1 MAWLRAC
8 HGKIFSDIDTHD
20 PVKLRRKQFAPSKS
34 KPKRYNLSLGGNLS
48 DSSRPSVL
56 DQCES
61 PRRDIN
67 IPSVEEAFKEFCKSR
82 RLHFGQYKVVG
93 LSRLTSCEVVSRGR
107 AHGDSAYKLVR
118 AFSWK
123 PSHPASTWGFR
134 SKAWEPVVWRH

>member
-56 DQCES
+56 DQCEN

-82 RLHFGQYKVVG
+82 RLHFGQYQMEQTES
-93 LSRLTSCEVVSRGR
+93 LE
-107 AHGDSAYKLVR
+107 LVQVYCAGAGSVQAAR
-118 AFSWK
+118 RK
-123 PSHPASTWGFR
+123 QMG
-134 SKAWEPVVWRH
+134 